1 MKKSKMPI
9 IGAIIGGIGVLG
21 LFGLFQSDDKGALL
35 FGSLALIVV
44 GAVLAFIGIKKNKT
58 ITPEA
63 QPNHTKQLT
72 VPQQLT
78 VPPCPI
84 QSKPVQTNGSKA
96 VNLIP
101 LEIDGYYKIYEYLE
115 KVCFDENAENPYEYV
130 QEKANA
136 KQRIITFEFEEDNPH
151 DENAIA
157 IMLEDKKIG
166 YVYRGMIYDMIHD
179 FAHKGFQVCANISTF
194 SPVEITY
201 YIGFFKP
208 KDACRRYVVPIKNK
222 KLQEDYAEGDILSV
236 EYDISEERFFVLDYT
251 GEKICALPES
261 AEDYA
266 REKHEIPVE
275 VGEDGK
281 SIVFFK

>member
-9 IGAIIGGIGVLG
+9 IGAIIGGVGVIG
-21 LFGLFQSDDKGALL
+21 LFGLFQSDDKGGLL

-44 GAVLAFIGIKKNKT
+44 GAVLVFVGIRKNKT

-63 QPNHTKQLT
+63 QPKQLT
-72 VPQQLT
+72 VPQQPT

-84 QSKPVQTNGSKA
+84 QNKPVQTDGSKA

-115 KVCFDENAENPYEYV
+115 KVCFDKNAENPYEYV

-136 KQRIITFEFEEDNPH
+136 KQRIITFEFEENNPH

-166 YVYRGMIYDMIHD
+166 YVYQGMVYNMIHD
-179 FAHKGFQVCANISTF
+179 YARKGFQVCANISTF

-208 KDACRRYVVPIKNK
+208 KDACRRYEIPIKNAK
-222 KLQEDYAEGDILSV
+222 ISEEYRPGDILSV
-236 EYDISEERFFVLDYT
+236 EYSVLDERYVIENDI
-251 GEKICALPES
+251 GEKICVLPKR
-261 AEDYA
+261 AEEYA
-266 REKHEIPVE
+266 RENHSIPVE
-275 VGEDGK
+275 VGEDSE
-281 SIVFFK
+281 SIIFYK